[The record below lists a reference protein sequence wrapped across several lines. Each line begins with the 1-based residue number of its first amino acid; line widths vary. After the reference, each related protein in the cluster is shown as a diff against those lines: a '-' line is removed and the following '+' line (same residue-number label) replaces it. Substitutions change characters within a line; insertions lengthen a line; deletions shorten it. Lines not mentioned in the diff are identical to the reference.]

1 MLGGGGDDSSV
12 AEKCETKNKIQT
24 LKKKTTIW
32 PFESRERIITFTN
45 LENICLEYPEIHYTV
60 LYFTV
65 GLMLAHSLSA
75 V

>member
-1 MLGGGGDDSSV
+1 M
-12 AEKCETKNKIQT
+12 EKYETKKQT

-32 PFESRERIITFTN
+32 PLESREKIITTFTN

-65 GLMLAHSLSA
+65 GLMLAHSLST